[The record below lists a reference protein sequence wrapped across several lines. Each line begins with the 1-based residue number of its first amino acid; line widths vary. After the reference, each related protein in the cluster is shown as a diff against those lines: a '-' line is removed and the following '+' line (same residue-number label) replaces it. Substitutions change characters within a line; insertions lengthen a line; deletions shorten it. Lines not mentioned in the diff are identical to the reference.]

1 MEWTV
6 GKGKI
11 KWECWNLGWAMS
23 VGERNKV
30 TSVVGEMCEDGGGRQ
45 GKDKGLGRMLLD
57 IGEFNVQSFGW

>member
-1 MEWTV
+1 
-6 GKGKI
+6 
-11 KWECWNLGWAMS
+11 MS